1 MNKKCPKCHLVNFP
15 NAEKCQRCAA
25 ELVEISVVSE
35 KNNPS
40 LKAQILKRAL
50 ICVAVCAFCI
60 TGFYISL
67 VFSAKSLSY
76 DEKEIVTEAIALLD
90 EKGFADEVFML
101 RYLTVFRSNDNW
113 LNASTRLEDAYAATN
128 FPFEIITIYPEFFM
142 FPNDDTERAAIL
154 LHEAK
159 HLQGADEKEAYQF
172 VWENRKKL
180 GWTKETHGNSL
191 VWRNV
196 RKQTKEVAPNLFV
209 CDINEYGDCTE
220 N

>member
-1 MNKKCPKCHLVNFP
+1 
-15 NAEKCQRCAA
+15 
-25 ELVEISVVSE
+25 
-35 KNNPS
+35 
-40 LKAQILKRAL
+40 
-50 ICVAVCAFCI
+50 
-60 TGFYISL
+60 
-67 VFSAKSLSY
+67 
-76 DEKEIVTEAIALLD
+76 
-90 EKGFADEVFML
+90 
-101 RYLTVFRSNDNW
+101 
-113 LNASTRLEDAYAATN
+113 
-128 FPFEIITIYPEFFM
+128 M